1 MLHVVCQWIK
11 MIRSK
16 DITTIDC
23 VVVMEREI
31 LQLTKYFA
39 EMGVITLHKLY
50 INLMNVSF
58 ICMIVELG

>member
-1 MLHVVCQWIK
+1 M
-11 MIRSK
+11 
-16 DITTIDC
+16 
-23 VVVMEREI
+23 MEREI

-58 ICMIVELG
+58 IFMIVELR